1 MVEPANENT
10 RIDSKEQ
17 LLRENPA
24 SIRTV
29 TSKKDDY
36 SSAEKVEKD
45 DMEKGGRR
53 DCHKLSLDST
63 DCSDGR
69 INRAYTSPD
78 IELQSYTHG
87 SRGTSPFLHLH
98 HLSSNTN
105 NASNNSID
113 KAGSTVSS
121 AAVSSPSKP
130 LVVSVKP
137 TYGGSHLK
145 PVPAPPPLSGTRG
158 PSYVSKPPLCP
169 QSVPYQLS
177 HYLTSRKPFRQQQ
190 PDQFY
195 TFQHHFSHNFTS
207 GRTNTG
213 PLLGTPVPAAYTP
226 LKPFISTC
234 DITATAHDLPS
245 ATAAK
250 VGNVDSISPSSS
262 STTRSATTNANN
274 SGVNT
279 SSTSSGSSPLGD
291 SGISLSL
298 GSTINN
304 PSGITT
310 GRTFGISTS
319 STSVSPTCRS
329 SLSTA
334 ASPSGTG
341 PAASNAGLV
350 STTTLATRAFSGAPA
365 ANTPN
370 NKQQQQQFSTS
381 HTTPTSSSS
390 SSSSSSTSTPQPA
403 STSSS
408 ASSPPALS
416 PSVVDKNTPLPHLS
430 MLKSIPHTRLQPD
443 RSPQAEDECPSQNE
457 GGGQREESKPKA
469 KDFLSDIGADYMR
482 VNGAIGTFKQLQ
494 KPTSMQSL
502 PTSSKMS
509 YTSEDVGVAL
519 VGGSDYPRYVDD
531 KPHKQRQKPNVGY
544 RLGKRKAL
552 YERRKRISDYCLV
565 FGMFGIV
572 VMVLETELTMAKV
585 YEKVNDFYACYFMK
599 KWAFLFYYFYLE
611 RGNTRLS
618 ILFTFFFFF
627 SFLFSFFCNRGR
639 LSGQAIG

>member
-1 MVEPANENT
+1 MSVVMVEPANENT

-17 LLRENPA
+17 LLRENTA
-24 SIRTV
+24 SKRTV
-29 TSKKDDY
+29 TPKDDY
-36 SSAEKVEKD
+36 SSVEKVEKD
-45 DMEKGGRR
+45 DMEKGGGR

-87 SRGTSPFLHLH
+87 NRGTSPFLHLH
-98 HLSSNTN
+98 HISSNTSN
-105 NASNNSID
+105 TSNNSANKTSSI
-113 KAGSTVSS
+113 VSA

-137 TYGGSHLK
+137 THSGSHLK
-145 PVPAPPPLSGTRG
+145 PVPPPPGARSSGH
-158 PSYVSKPPLCP
+158 VSKPPLCP
-169 QSVPYQLS
+169 QSVPYQFS
-177 HYLTSRKPFRQQQ
+177 QYLTSRKPFRQQQ

-195 TFQHHFSHNFTS
+195 PFQYYFSHNFIT

-213 PLLGTPVPAAYTP
+213 PLLSTPVPAAYTP

-234 DITATAHDLPS
+234 SITAIAHDLPS

-250 VGNVDSISPSSS
+250 VGNVDSTSSSSS
-262 STTRSATTNANN
+262 STTRSATTNTNN

-279 SSTSSGSSPLGD
+279 SSTSSGNSPLGD

-298 GSTINN
+298 STTVNSS
-304 PSGITT
+304 SGITT
-310 GRTFGISTS
+310 GRPFGITS

-329 SLSTA
+329 TLSAA
-334 ASPSGTG
+334 ASSSGGTG
-341 PAASNAGLV
+341 PAASIAGLV

-365 ANTPN
+365 ANTAN

-381 HTTPTSSSS
+381 YTTPTSSTS

-416 PSVVDKNTPLPHLS
+416 PSVVDKNTQLPHLS
-430 MLKSIPHTRLQPD
+430 MLKNIPHTRLHPD

-565 FGMFGIV
+565 FGMFGIA

-585 YEKVNDFYACYFMK
+585 YEKVNHFHAC
-599 KWAFLFYYFYLE
+599 
-611 RGNTRLS
+611 
-618 ILFTFFFFF
+618 
-627 SFLFSFFCNRGR
+627 
-639 LSGQAIG
+639 